1 MIVNEDEI
9 WKTNKNFSIQY
20 SNMTEE
26 QVLEKL
32 EKAHKAY
39 ESSTSDWARTYWLT
53 VLSRLKNRFPVH

>member
-39 ESSTSDWARTYWLT
+39 ESSTSDWAKTYWLT
-53 VLSRLKNRFPVH
+53 VFSRLKNRFPVH